1 MFATALVSAVLAWHD
16 HEDVT
21 AALASVD
28 TFLERLT
35 EQYTIDGRTVRT
47 VLSSGGVATDALVSE
62 GQAYGMLITSAV
74 ANSLPVNHRRRDEM
88 IANAHQFY
96 LGWRV
101 MVRAP
106 PLRSLAS
113 MRRVASALR
122 LRSVARHPHAG
133 AAHRANGGI

>member
-1 MFATALVSAVLAWHD
+1 MSLASALVAAALTWHD

-35 EQYTIDGRTVRT
+35 EQHTIDGRMVRT

-74 ANSLPVNHRRRDEM
+74 ASSLPANHRRRDEM
-88 IANAHQFY
+88 IANAHELY

-101 MVRAP
+101 MARLQP
-106 PLRSLAS
+106 PRSEATAS
-113 MRRVASALR
+113 TKL
-122 LRSVARHPHAG
+122 HK
-133 AAHRANGGI
+133 